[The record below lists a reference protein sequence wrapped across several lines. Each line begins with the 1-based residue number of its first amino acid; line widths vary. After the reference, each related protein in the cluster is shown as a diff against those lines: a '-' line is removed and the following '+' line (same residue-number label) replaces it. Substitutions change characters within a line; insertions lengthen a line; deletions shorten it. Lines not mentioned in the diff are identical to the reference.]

1 MDSAHFARVARVRS
15 ALLRYVGTLPHGHA
29 ARAVFFRIAG
39 SARGIVCADDVSA
52 ILSAILAR

>member
-1 MDSAHFARVARVRS
+1 MDSAHFARVDRVRS
-15 ALLRYVGTLPHGHA
+15 ALLRHVGTLPHGHT

-39 SARGIVCADDVSA
+39 SPRGIACADDVFA